1 MKNKNLIY
9 WLCISLFCIFSWE
22 IAAKNS
28 NNSNKRRVSIIF
40 ETDMG
45 NDVDDAFALDMLYKY
60 MKEGKINLL
69 AISTNKQNIYSAQY
83 LDIMNTW
90 YGYPNIPIGVV
101 QNGVDCEN
109 DGKNYPQYVAELK
122 VNGKPIFNRSISD
135 YGKLPESVS
144 LYRKIL
150 AKQPNH
156 SVVIVSTGF
165 STNLARLL
173 ESKADKYSPMSGKDL
188 FAKKVRLVSVM
199 GGNFTK
205 EDALEYNIVKDI
217 PAAKKLF
224 SECPTPIVI
233 DPFEVGA
240 QIKYPATSIENDF
253 KWTTYHPVVEGYKYY
268 SQMPYDRETWDLC
281 AVLYAVEPKGN
292 FFTVSEPGKVV
303 VTDKGYTH
311 FTKQENGNCT
321 CLSVSPEQVLRIKK
335 HFIQLITS
343 NPKRI
348 NVKTDIK

>member
-1 MKNKNLIY
+1 MKSKNLIY
-9 WLCISLFCIFSWE
+9 LLCISLFCSFCWKAS
-22 IAAKNS
+22 AKS
-28 NNSNKRRVSIIF
+28 AQKVNKKPVSVIF

-45 NDVDDAFALDMLYKY
+45 NDVDDALALDMLYKY

-90 YGYPNIPIGVV
+90 YGYPGIPIGVV

-122 VNGKPIFNRSISD
+122 LNGKPAFIRSISD
-135 YGKLPESVS
+135 YSKLPESVS

-156 SVVIVSTGF
+156 SVVIISTGF

-173 ESKADKYSPMSGKDL
+173 ESKADKYSSLSGKDL
-188 FAKKVRLVSVM
+188 VAKKVRLVSVM
-199 GGNFTK
+199 AGNFTR

-224 SECPTPIVI
+224 SECPSPIVLN
-233 DPFEVGA
+233 PFEVGV

-253 KWTTYHPVVEGYKYY
+253 KWTACHPVVEGYKYY
-268 SQMPYDRETWDLC
+268 SQMPYDKETWDLC
-281 AVLYAVEPKGN
+281 AVLYAVEPKEN
-292 FFTVSEPGKVV
+292 YFAVLEPGKVE
-303 VTDKGYTH
+303 VTDKGYTS
-311 FTKQENGNCT
+311 FTKQKNGNCT
-321 CLSVSPEQVLRIKK
+321 CLSVSPEQVKRIKA
-335 HFIQLITS
+335 HFIQLIS
-343 NPKRI
+343 FDHRNIK
-348 NVKTDIK
+348 VK